1 MSGYELL
8 IDAIQG
14 FTLFGA
20 SKVTLWLLCAM
31 SAVLFLVASGRW
43 SMCYRTSSK
52 ARVGVVV
59 TFTAGT
65 TLFVFSIICAFY
77 VVDEVLLS
85 LANIWQLTY
94 F

>member
-8 IDAIQG
+8 TDALQG
-14 FTLFGA
+14 FTLLGA
-20 SKVTLWLLCAM
+20 LKVALWLLCAM
-31 SAVLFLVASGRW
+31 SAVLFLVVSGRW
-43 SMCYRTSSK
+43 SMCHNTSSK

-59 TFTAGT
+59 TFTTGT

-85 LANIWQLTY
+85 LSNIWQLAY